1 MTKEQY
7 EEKRRRLQM
16 AIASAEQSGNRLLSA
31 RYRMSLSILDDIWG
45 DSAAKIMGELGLP
58 QELKVVHVEASE
70 AEIMPVDDPQKA
82 FNEFFGYEQK

>member
-7 EEKRRRLQM
+7 EEKLR
-16 AIASAEQSGNRLLSA
+16 
-31 RYRMSLSILDDIWG
+31 D
-45 DSAAKIMGELGLP
+45 ELGLP

-82 FNEFFGYEQK
+82 FNELLG